1 MMETITLYLDAR
13 TRKRKRGRA
22 LLAGAI
28 AAITVYAL
36 ANRPQREGSVEPPR
50 ADTVEKVRVITTTV
64 VQIERVPASCE
75 QFGPPAPERN
85 AEELRTRGTR
95 GARSR
100 RLRRPPTVSPSR
112 LSFLSPGWEPVAII
126 NPYDVPIRIRH
137 IAVRGEARRDFEI
150 IGSAQCIGTLRPGER
165 CRFSVFGRPAR
176 RRSDQAGSDA
186 AMRIEIHHDA
196 GSQPLVILATTGG

>member
-1 MMETITLYLDAR
+1 MMETISLYLDGR

-28 AAITVYAL
+28 AATAVLAL
-36 ANRPQREGSVEPPR
+36 ADRPQPGSPPPVQETAVEQ
-50 ADTVEKVRVITTTV
+50 VRIVTTTV

-75 QFGPPAPERN
+75 PFGPPVPPDPPPLPDPPRPQ
-85 AEELRTRGTR
+85 RPRVR
-95 GARSR
+95 P
-100 RLRRPPTVSPSR
+100 RRPPTVSPLR

-126 NPYDVPIRIRH
+126 NPYNVPIRIRH
-137 IAVRGEARRDFEI
+137 IAIRGEARRDFEI
-150 IGSAQCIGTLRPGER
+150 IGTEQCIGTLRPGER

-176 RRSDQAGSDA
+176 RSSEKAGSDA

-196 GSQPLVILATTGG
+196 DSKPLVILAATGG